1 MPRVHGIRQRV
12 GLLAPPLV
20 AVGLWQFSGIAPDQP
35 SVAAMV
41 AVAVLMAGWW
51 MTEAL
56 PIPATAL
63 VPVALF
69 PLLGILDGRS
79 TASLYFNHI
88 IFLFIGGFVFALAMQ
103 RWSLHRRIALFIFG
117 LFGTSPKR
125 LLLGFMV
132 ATWFLSMWI
141 SNTAS
146 TMMIVPM
153 AMAVSGQVRERCGAE
168 STRSFS
174 VALLLGVAYS
184 ASIGG
189 LATLI
194 GTPPNLSLT
203 RILPILFPE
212 APELSFASWFAFAA
226 PLSTTF
232 LFVAWGVLSLL
243 FLRSQPGFAVPADV
257 LREERAL
264 LGRPTPEERIVLG
277 LFALLVAGWMF
288 RGDIDLFGLRIPG
301 WSGLLPRGEFIDDGT
316 VAVVVALLLF
326 VLPAST
332 RPGERLMDWE
342 TARDL
347 PWGIVLLF
355 GGGFALASGFKES
368 GLSAW
373 MGTQL
378 TTLDGI
384 PPLLLVFLICGAL
397 TFLTELSSNTATTE
411 MALPILGSMAV
422 AIGDDPLLL
431 MVPATLSASCAFMLP
446 VATPPN
452 AIAFGTGE
460 LRIADMVRGGV
471 LLNLTG
477 VVLVTATVY
486 LIGEAT
492 LGIEPG
498 VVPEW
503 AGEP

>member
-1 MPRVHGIRQRV
+1 MPTSTGIKQRI
-12 GLLAPPLV
+12 GLFASPVIAV
-20 AVGLWQFSGIAPDQP
+20 ALWRSGIAPQEP
-35 SVAAMV
+35 AVASMA
-41 AVAVLMAGWW
+41 AIAVLMAGWW

-69 PLLGILDGRS
+69 PLVGILDGRA
-79 TASLYFNHI
+79 TAELYFNHV

-103 RWSLHRRIALFIFG
+103 RWNLHRRIALFVFG
-117 LFGTSPKR
+117 LFGTSPRR
-125 LLLGFMV
+125 LLLGFMI

-153 AMAVSGQVRERCGAE
+153 AMAVSGQLRDRCGAE

-194 GTPPNLSLT
+194 GTPPNLSLA
-203 RILPILFPE
+203 RILPIVFPE
-212 APELSFASWFAFAA
+212 APELSFASWFLFAA
-226 PLSTTF
+226 PLSTAF
-232 LFVAWGVLSLL
+232 LFVAWGVLTLL
-243 FLRSQPGFAVPADV
+243 FLRADSCFEVPADV
-257 LREERAL
+257 LREERRR
-264 LGRPTPEERIVLG
+264 LGRPSPEERIVLA

-288 RGDIDLFGLRIPG
+288 RADIDLFGLSIPG
-301 WSGLLPRGEFIDDGT
+301 WSGLLPRAEFVDDGT

-326 VLPAST
+326 VLPAPS
-332 RPGERLMDWE
+332 RANERLMDWE
-342 TARDL
+342 AARDL

-355 GGGFALASGFKES
+355 GGGFALASGFQAS

-373 MGTQL
+373 LGTQL
-378 TTLDGI
+378 TALDGV

-411 MALPILGSMAV
+411 MALPVLGPMAV

-431 MVPATLSASCAFMLP
+431 MIPATLSASCAFMLP

-452 AIAFGTGE
+452 AIAFATGE
-460 LRIADMVRGGV
+460 LRMADMVRGGI
-471 LLNLTG
+471 LLNLIG
-477 VVLVTATVY
+477 MILITAAVY
-486 LIGEAT
+486 FLGHVIG
-492 LGIEPG
+492 IDPG

-503 AGEP
+503 ARPR